1 MLPHEPLFSLFLALL
16 YYNTAVGIVYIF
28 SAITTAA
35 AVSPSLSIVVAHL
48 LMFPYRR
55 TFARAPPPD
64 HFVFLFFSSSV
75 HSRATFLDGDTLEG
89 GEVFGVFSL
98 DAHFVE
104 FVCVCCVRCK
114 QLQTYER
121 ERERANGSGA
131 EGEVVAAEKREDYT

>member
-1 MLPHEPLFSLFLALL
+1 
-16 YYNTAVGIVYIF
+16 
-28 SAITTAA
+28 
-35 AVSPSLSIVVAHL
+35 
-48 LMFPYRR
+48 MFFCFFPP
-55 TFARAPPPD
+55 AR
-64 HFVFLFFSSSV
+64 V

-121 ERERANGSGA
+121 ANCSGA
-131 EGEVVAAEKREDYT
+131 EGEVVAAEKGEDYT